1 MLSLYIG
8 HTNTVT
14 VES

>member
-1 MLSLYIG
+1 MN

-14 VES
+14 LTSA